1 MWMIELLFS
10 GSGSNLLTSWIES
23 YLKKHPGIGYI
34 KAFFVGFGCLA
45 VPSMLYGLVVLNNKN
60 LLNRLLISSA
70 ISSACGLVTGF
81 LAVIFLFST
90 KPSIAKKAES
100 QKITQSVTL

>member
-34 KAFFVGFGCLA
+34 KAFLIGFACAA
-45 VPSMLYGLVVLNNKN
+45 VPFELCILVVSRVDQLKKD
-60 LLNRLLISSA
+60 LLVGSAMSSA
-70 ISSACGLVTGF
+70 IGLVLGAI
-81 LAVIFLFST
+81 AVIFLFSMRRSMI
-90 KPSIAKKAES
+90 KNAKGQLLKQNA
-100 QKITQSVTL
+100 L